1 MSAPVNGAHAPVMHD
16 EVIAALSIKP
26 KGRYVDG
33 TYGRGGHA
41 RSILAALDQD
51 GRLIVMDRD
60 PQAIADAQAN
70 FGSDERVTII
80 HDDYANLK
88 ERIAG
93 LDLLEQV
100 DGILLDLGVSS
111 PQLDDAQRGFSF
123 QHNGPLDMRMNP
135 QQGESAAEWLVRADE
150 AEIAR
155 VLWEYGEERHSRRIA
170 RKLVEIRQTQPLEDT
185 ASLAAIISAL
195 MPRPKN
201 HKHPATRSFQA
212 IRIHINQELAQIQQ
226 FLETVLD
233 ILKIGG
239 RLLVI
244 SFHSLEDRLVKRFIK
259 AQSTA
264 PRIPRGLP
272 VRDSEM
278 QHVLR
283 IARPARAIKAG
294 AAELAVNPRA
304 RSAILRFAERAA

>member
-1 MSAPVNGAHAPVMHD
+1 MSQAHAPVLHD
-16 EVIAALSIKP
+16 EVIAALAIKP
-26 KGRYVDG
+26 KGYYVDG

-60 PQAIADAQAN
+60 PQAIADARAK
-70 FGSDERVTII
+70 FGADERVTVI
-80 HDDYANLK
+80 HDDYANMRS
-88 ERIAG
+88 RIAA
-93 LDLLEQV
+93 LDLLEGI

-111 PQLDDAQRGFSF
+111 PQLDDAERGFSF

-135 QQGESAAEWLVRADE
+135 ERGQSAADWLRHADE

-170 RKLVEIRQTQPLEDT
+170 HKLVEVRQTRPIEDT
-185 ASLAAIISAL
+185 ATLAALISSVV
-195 MPRPKN
+195 PRPKN
-201 HKHPATRSFQA
+201 NRHPATRSFQA
-212 IRIHINQELAQIQQ
+212 IRIHINQELAQVQQ

-244 SFHSLEDRLVKRFIK
+244 SFHSLEDRLIKRFIK
-259 AQSTA
+259 AQST
-264 PRIPRGLP
+264 PPKLPRGLP
-272 VRDSEM
+272 LRDSEIES
-278 QHVLR
+278 VIRLR
-283 IARPARAIKAG
+283 TNSKAIQAG
-294 AAELAVNPRA
+294 AAELATNPRA
-304 RSAILRFAERAA
+304 RSAILRVAERAA

>member
-1 MSAPVNGAHAPVMHD
+1 MSQAHAPVMHD
-16 EVIAALSIKP
+16 EVIAALAIKP

-41 RSILAALDQD
+41 RSILAALDED
-51 GRLIVMDRD
+51 GSLIVMDRD
-60 PQAIADAQAN
+60 PQAIADARASL
-70 FGSDERVTII
+70 GADDRVTII
-80 HDDYANLK
+80 HDDYANLYA
-88 ERIAG
+88 RIAELG
-93 LDLLEQV
+93 LLEQV

-111 PQLDDAQRGFSF
+111 PQLDDARRGFSF

-135 QQGESAAEWLVRADE
+135 EQGESAAEWLQHADE

-170 RKLVEIRQTQPLEDT
+170 RKLVEVRQSSPIEDT
-185 ASLAAIISAL
+185 ATLASIISGM

-201 HKHPATRSFQA
+201 NKHPATRSFQA

-226 FLETVLD
+226 LLETVLD

-244 SFHSLEDRLVKRFIK
+244 SFHSLEDRLIKRFFK
-259 AQSTA
+259 AQSTG
-264 PRIPRGLP
+264 PKIPRGLP
-272 VRDSEM
+272 LRDSEINAQIRM
-278 QHVLR
+278 HSKGK
-283 IARPARAIKAG
+283 AIKAG
-294 AAELAVNPRA
+294 SDELSSNPRA
-304 RSAILRFAERAA
+304 RSAVLRVAERAA

>member
-1 MSAPVNGAHAPVMHD
+1 MSQAHAPVMHD
-16 EVIAALSIKP
+16 EVIAALAIKP

-41 RSILAALDQD
+41 RSILAALDED
-51 GRLIVMDRD
+51 GSLIVMDRD
-60 PQAIADAQAN
+60 PQAIADARASL
-70 FGSDERVTII
+70 GADYRVTII
-80 HDDYANLK
+80 HDDYANLYA
-88 ERIAG
+88 RIAELG
-93 LDLLEQV
+93 LLEQV

-111 PQLDDAQRGFSF
+111 PQLDDARRDFSF

-135 QQGESAAEWLVRADE
+135 EQGESAAEWLKHADE

-170 RKLVEIRQTQPLEDT
+170 RKLVEVRQSRPIEDT
-185 ASLAAIISAL
+185 ATLASIISAM

-201 HKHPATRSFQA
+201 NKHPATRSFQA

-226 FLETVLD
+226 LLETVLD

-244 SFHSLEDRLVKRFIK
+244 SFHSLEDRLVKRFFK
-259 AQSTA
+259 AQSTG
-264 PRIPRGLP
+264 PKIPRGLP
-272 VRDSEM
+272 LRDSEIDA
-278 QHVLR
+278 QIRLR
-283 IARPARAIKAG
+283 SSGKAIKAG
-294 AAELAVNPRA
+294 SGELSSNPRA
-304 RSAILRFAERAA
+304 RSAVLRVAERAA